1 MNKME
6 NILIKL
12 KKILNTFTDK
22 ELEVL
27 ELWIDNNKGV
37 ELIAIDENAIS
48 LITDTN
54 CLKIN
59 GLDW

>member
-1 MNKME
+1 ME

-22 ELEVL
+22 ELEEY
-27 ELWIDNNKGV
+27 ELWIDNNTEV
-37 ELIAIDENAIS
+37 DVIAIDDNAIC
-48 LITDTN
+48 LITDKKQ
-54 CLKIN
+54 LKIN